1 MRFDARVAYGLMTVA
16 LMGFGGVMADDIDD
30 ILGDA
35 TPASTELSSTAITKP
50 SFTVS
55 SSAHYHHRARSL
67 KANLSLS

>member
-1 MRFDARVAYGLMTVA
+1 
-16 LMGFGGVMADDIDD
+16 MADDIDD

-35 TPASTELSSTAITKP
+35 TPAGTKPSSTAIAKP

-55 SSAHYHHRARSL
+55 SSARYQHRARSL